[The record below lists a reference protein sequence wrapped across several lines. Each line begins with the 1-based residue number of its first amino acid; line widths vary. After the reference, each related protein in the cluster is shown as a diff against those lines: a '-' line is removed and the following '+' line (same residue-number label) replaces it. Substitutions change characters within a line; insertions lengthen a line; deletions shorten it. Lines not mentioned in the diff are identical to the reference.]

1 MTHARGPRAL
11 LVLALLAA
19 TAAVG
24 VACFGDDDESPA
36 PVRVTTAT
44 PTATPAGTAAPTAT
58 PTEAPPTATAAATS
72 PAQSASTAAP
82 DPTPASPA
90 ATASPEPTPPPA
102 TATPA
107 ATPTPDATAT
117 PRPTE
122 APPAVRFEEVFGG
135 REFDR
140 PVEIGAYPVGPA
152 GSGPGLF
159 VAEQE
164 GRILVLHPDG
174 GDAVELLD
182 ISEQVSRVGNE
193 EGLLSVALDPRFEET
208 GSLWVY
214 YSVRGTPRM
223 TRLSR
228 FTVDLGDPLRVEPG
242 SELVILEVEQP
253 YSNHNGGAIRFGPDG
268 MLYLGYG
275 DGGSGGDPRGH
286 GQNLATLLGAIIR
299 IDVRFAAEGAPFAV
313 PAGNPFLGV
322 PGARP
327 EIWAY
332 GLRNPWRMAFD
343 PETGDLWTGDVGQ
356 REIEEIDRIEPGG
369 NYGWNILEGT
379 RCFQPSSGC
388 DATGTVLPVAEYGH
402 NLGCS
407 VTGGVVYRGA
417 AIPALAG
424 HYLFA
429 DYCSGRLWAMPVD
442 GGAIVELDRL
452 PAEVASFGT
461 DADGEVYV
469 LVFGGAVLRI
479 VP

>member
-1 MTHARGPRAL
+1 MYHARGPRTL
-11 LVLALLAA
+11 LVLALLAV
-19 TAAVG
+19 TAALG
-24 VACFGDDDESPA
+24 VACTGDDESPV
-36 PVRVTTAT
+36 PVRVPTAT
-44 PTATPAGTAAPTAT
+44 ATASPTATPA
-58 PTEAPPTATAAATS
+58 E
-72 PAQSASTAAP
+72 
-82 DPTPASPA
+82 ASP
-90 ATASPEPTPPPA
+90 TASPEPTSPPVTAPPEA
-102 TATPA
+102 TATPPPA
-107 ATPTPDATAT
+107 Q
-117 PRPTE
+117 
-122 APPAVRFEEVFGG
+122 APFAVRFEEVFEG

-152 GSGPGLF
+152 GSAPGLF
-159 VAEQE
+159 VAEQD
-164 GRILVLHPDG
+164 GRILVLYADG
-174 GDAVELLD
+174 DDAVELLD

-193 EGLLSVALDPRFEET
+193 EGLLSVALDPAFDET
-208 GSLWVY
+208 GHLWVY

-228 FTVDLGDPLRVEPG
+228 FTVDPADPPRVEPG

-268 MLYLGYG
+268 MLYLGFG

-286 GQNLATLLGAIIR
+286 GQDLATLLGAIIR
-299 IDVRFAAEGAPFAV
+299 IDVRFATEGAPYSI

-322 PGARP
+322 EGARP

-343 PETGDLWTGDVGQ
+343 PETGDLWAADVGQ
-356 REIEEIDRIEPGG
+356 REVEEVDRIEPGG

-379 RCFQPSSGC
+379 RCFKPEQGC
-388 DATGTVLPVAEYGH
+388 DPSGTVLPVAEYGH

-407 VTGGVVYRGA
+407 VTGGVVYRGE
-417 AIPALAG
+417 AIPALVG

-429 DYCSGRLWAMPVD
+429 DYCSGRLWALPVD

-452 PAEVASFGT
+452 PGEVASFGT

-469 LVFGGAVLRI
+469 LTFGGAVLRI

>member
-1 MTHARGPRAL
+1 MHHARGPRTL
-11 LVLALLAA
+11 LVLALLAV
-19 TAAVG
+19 TAAFG
-24 VACFGDDDESPA
+24 VACTGDDESPV
-36 PVRVTTAT
+36 PVRV
-44 PTATPAGTAAPTAT
+44 PTATSTASPTATATAVAT
-58 PTEAPPTATAAATS
+58 PTEAS
-72 PAQSASTAAP
+72 P
-82 DPTPASPA
+82 
-90 ATASPEPTPPPA
+90 TASPEPTSPPA
-102 TATPA
+102 TAE
-107 ATPTPDATAT
+107 ATAT
-117 PRPTE
+117 P
-122 APPAVRFEEVFGG
+122 PPAQAPFTVRFEEVFEG

-140 PVEIGAYPVGPA
+140 PVEVGAYPAGPA

-174 GDAVELLD
+174 DDAVELLD

-193 EGLLSVALDPRFEET
+193 EGLLSVALDPAFDET

-228 FTVDLGDPLRVEPG
+228 FTVDPADPLRVEPG

-253 YSNHNGGAIRFGPDG
+253 YSNHNGGAIRFGPDR
-268 MLYLGYG
+268 MLYLGFG

-299 IDVRFAAEGAPFAV
+299 IDVRFAAEGAPYSI

-322 PGARP
+322 AGARP

-343 PETGDLWTGDVGQ
+343 PETGDLWAADVGQ
-356 REIEEIDRIEPGG
+356 QEVEEVDRIEPGG

-379 RCFQPSSGC
+379 RCFEPSSGC
-388 DATGTVLPVAEYGH
+388 DPSGTVLPVAEYGH

-407 VTGGVVYRGA
+407 VTGGVVYRGE
-417 AIPALAG
+417 AIPALVG

-429 DYCSGRLWAMPVD
+429 DYCSGRLWALPID

-452 PAEVASFGT
+452 PGQVASFGT
-461 DADGEVYV
+461 DAAGEVYV
-469 LVFGGAVLRI
+469 LTFGGAVLRI

>member
-1 MTHARGPRAL
+1 MHHVRGLRTL

-19 TAAVG
+19 IAAAG
-24 VACFGDDDESPA
+24 VACFDDDDGSPV
-36 PVRVTTAT
+36 PVRVATATSTATTTAT
-44 PTATPAGTAAPTAT
+44 GTAAAT
-58 PTEAPPTATAAATS
+58 PVETSPTATAEATA
-72 PAQSASTAAP
+72 PARPTATATTGPAP
-82 DPTPASPA
+82 ATPE
-90 ATASPEPTPPPA
+90 ATASPEPTSPPA
-102 TATPA
+102 EATTA
-107 ATPTPDATAT
+107 ATATPDATAT
-117 PRPTE
+117 PRPTAE
-122 APPAVRFEEVFGG
+122 PLAVRLEEVFGG

-140 PVEIGAYPVGPA
+140 PIEVGAYPVGPA

-174 GDAVELLD
+174 DDAVELLD

-193 EGLLSVALDPRFEET
+193 EGLLSVALDPRFDET
-208 GSLWVY
+208 GHLWVY

-223 TRLSR
+223 TRLAR
-228 FTVDLGDPLRVEPG
+228 FTVDPGDPLRVEPG

-299 IDVRFAAEGAPFAV
+299 IDVRFAAERAPYAI
-313 PAGNPFLGV
+313 PAGNPFLGIQ
-322 PGARP
+322 GARP

-343 PETGDLWTGDVGQ
+343 PVTGDLWAADVGQ
-356 REIEEIDRIEPGG
+356 REVEEIDRIEPGG

-379 RCFQPSSGC
+379 RCFQPEEGC
-388 DATGTVLPVAEYGH
+388 DARGTVLPVAEYGH

-407 VTGGVVYRGA
+407 VTGGVVYRGE
-417 AIPALAG
+417 AIPALVG

-452 PAEVASFGT
+452 PAEVASLGT

-469 LVFGGAVLRI
+469 LTFGGAVLRI

>member
-1 MTHARGPRAL
+1 MHHAPILRTLLAL
-11 LVLALLAA
+11 GLLAA
-19 TAAVG
+19 IVG
-24 VACFGDDDESPA
+24 ASGCTDEDESPI
-36 PVRVTTAT
+36 PTRVTT
-44 PTATPAGTAAPTAT
+44 PTATATAQA
-58 PTEAPPTATAAATS
+58 TATAV
-72 PAQSASTAAP
+72 P
-82 DPTPASPA
+82 D
-90 ATASPEPTPPPA
+90 A

-107 ATPTPDATAT
+107 APEAKASPDATSTPTAAT
-117 PRPTE
+117 PDTAATPGATE
-122 APPAVRFEEVFGG
+122 APFTVRFEEVFAG

-140 PVEIGAYPVGPA
+140 PVEIGVYPVGPGGA
-152 GSGPGLF
+152 GPGLF

-164 GRILVLHPDG
+164 GRILVLDPNRE
-174 GDAVELLD
+174 DAVELLD

-193 EGLLSVALDPRFEET
+193 EGLLSVALDPQFDET
-208 GSLWVY
+208 RSLWVY

-228 FTVDLGDPLRVEPG
+228 FTVDLADPLRVEPG
-242 SELVILEVEQP
+242 SELMILEVEQP

-286 GQNLATLLGAIIR
+286 GQNLATLLGTIIR
-299 IDVRFAAEGAPFAV
+299 IDVRDASVAAPYAV
-313 PAGNPFLGV
+313 PADNPFIGTA
-322 PGARP
+322 GARP

-332 GLRNPWRMAFD
+332 GLRNPWRMDFD
-343 PETGDLWTGDVGQ
+343 QKTGALWAADVGQ
-356 REIEEIDRIEPGG
+356 QEVEEIDRIERGG

-379 RCFQPSSGC
+379 HCFQPAEGC

-407 VTGGVVYRGA
+407 VTGGVVYRGE
-417 AIPALAG
+417 AIPALVG

-429 DYCSGRLWAMPVD
+429 DYCSGRLWALPVD

-452 PAEVASFGT
+452 PGEVASFGT
-461 DADGEVYV
+461 DADGEVHV
-469 LVFGGAVLRI
+469 LTFDGAVLRI

>member
-1 MTHARGPRAL
+1 MPHARRLRML

-19 TAAVG
+19 LAGASACRDEDESPVPVLVPTATETAVATAAV
-24 VACFGDDDESPA
+24 
-36 PVRVTTAT
+36 
-44 PTATPAGTAAPTAT
+44 
-58 PTEAPPTATAAATS
+58 TATAAAAT
-72 PAQSASTAAP
+72 
-82 DPTPASPA
+82 PTPS
-90 ATASPEPTPPPA
+90 ATASPEATSTPV
-102 TATPA
+102 TAA
-107 ATPTPDATAT
+107 
-117 PRPTE
+117 PRATE
-122 APPAVRFEEVFGG
+122 APLTVRFEEAFGG

-140 PVEIGAYPVGPA
+140 PIEVGAYPVGPG

-174 GDAVELLD
+174 DDAVELLD

-193 EGLLSVALDPRFEET
+193 EGLLSVALDSRFEET
-208 GSLWVY
+208 RSLWVY

-228 FTVDLGDPLRVEPG
+228 FTVDPGDPPRVEPG

-286 GQNLATLLGAIIR
+286 GQNLATLLGSIIR
-299 IDVRFAAEGAPFAV
+299 IDVRFASEGASYSI

-322 PGARP
+322 QGARP
-327 EIWAY
+327 ETWAY

-343 PETGDLWTGDVGQ
+343 PETGDLWAADVGQ
-356 REIEEIDRIEPGG
+356 REVEEIDRIEPGG

-388 DATGTVLPVAEYGH
+388 DPTGTVLPVAEYGH

-407 VTGGVVYRGA
+407 VTGGVVYRGE
-417 AIPALAG
+417 AIPELVG
-424 HYLFA
+424 HYLFS
-429 DYCSGRLWAMPVD
+429 DFCSGRIWALPV
-442 GGAIVELDRL
+442 GGGGVVEIAVSPR
-452 PAEVASFGT
+452 PVSSFGT

-469 LVFGGAVLRI
+469 LTFDGAVLRI